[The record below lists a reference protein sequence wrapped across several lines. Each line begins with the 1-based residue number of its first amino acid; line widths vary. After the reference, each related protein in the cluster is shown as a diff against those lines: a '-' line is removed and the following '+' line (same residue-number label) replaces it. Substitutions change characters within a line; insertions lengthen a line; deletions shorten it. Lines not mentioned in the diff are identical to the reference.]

1 MPNRIDDQARAIV
14 RTQALIAQLQ
24 ASIAPTSAGGKA
36 ITGTEAQQFIGQAKQ
51 LPQEALKDLKSAIL
65 ERLTAQDH
73 WECTADARSAF
84 ASFLGVPPD
93 KLPAAVDLRP
103 GMSAMSR
110 KIKNEELPS
119 NISKK
124 EMAEIL
130 KGTEGLPDELRR
142 QITASLLGMQKEG
155 KIKLDPES
163 RKQFTRAVVET
174 YGDEGPDAYLA
185 YRANSSLQTNNSG
198 NYLAEVL
205 ASGGSFEEIIFAFL
219 LMMADKAE
227 KKAIEKMEELARIE
241 EGNRDGVPGRTHH
254 DDGPA
259 RPGHTDGPGKPG
271 KPDKPGTPAATGD
284 TKQVA
289 RTLEAMVQSAHWA
302 TDARSDGGAQV
313 TGKEVARL
321 VGYLDRLPENVQKL
335 LAGSF
340 ENALKVGIP
349 ITGEAHGAIK
359 GWCEKQLGRPLDLS
373 AAPKPGESNW
383 QDSAVCRRLQGS
395 ELLEDRIALFVVNTL
410 YQPNKQLKEKMA
422 PFKALRDGLSSWAQA
437 QQTSGASSMPTNI
450 GAELDAAKKAK
461 DGGAQLPSIPQAVK
475 DAAAA
480 VAPGA
485 PAKKQSPAAAT
496 VQAPEKPDLAGATAP
511 IASGAKPAKSG
522 KATGAQPGHEPLRD
536 PKLNQDILNE
546 VKPAAK
552 PEARLEATPTEAVPD
567 IVAQKANDETSQFF
581 DHDPKHVGPAG
592 KSDVRAQNE
601 LQIAINERQRVFEM
615 LSNMMKAIHEMQMTS
630 IRNLR

>member
-24 ASIAPTSAGGKA
+24 ASIAETSQGGKA
-36 ITGTEAQQFIGQAKQ
+36 ISGAEAQQLIGQAKQ
-51 LPQEALKDLKSAIL
+51 LPQEQLKDLKSAIL

-93 KLPAAVDLRP
+93 KLPAAVELRP
-103 GMSAMSR
+103 GMNAMSR
-110 KIKNEELPS
+110 KVQNEELPS
-119 NISKK
+119 SVSKR

-142 QITASLLGMQKEG
+142 QTTASLLGMQKEG

-198 NYLAEVL
+198 NLLAEVL
-205 ASGGSFEEIIFAFL
+205 ASGGSFEEILFAFL

-241 EGNRDGVPGRTHH
+241 EGNRDG
-254 DDGPA
+254 
-259 RPGHTDGPGKPG
+259 RPGGPRPDFGGPHGPGKHEGPG
-271 KPDKPGTPAATGD
+271 KPDKPGKPATPGATGD

-302 TDARSDGGAQV
+302 SDARSDGGVQV

-321 VGYLDRLPENVQKL
+321 VGYLDRLPDNVQKL

-359 GWCEKQLGRPLDLS
+359 GWCEKELGRPLDLS

-410 YQPNKQLKEKMA
+410 YQPDKQLKEKMA
-422 PFKALRDGLSSWAQA
+422 PFKALRDGVTTWAQSH
-437 QQTSGASSMPTNI
+437 QTGEVAPMPANV
-450 GAELDAAKKAK
+450 GAELDAAKKAV
-461 DGGAQLPSIPQAVK
+461 DAGGQLPPIPQAVK

-480 VAPGA
+480 VAPR
-485 PAKKQSPAAAT
+485 T
-496 VQAPEKPDLAGATAP
+496 PD
-511 IASGAKPAKSG
+511 KPAKSG
-522 KATGAQPGHEPLRD
+522 KAGKSAHVHPGHEPLRD
-536 PKLNQDILNE
+536 PKLNQDILNAVKTEPKPGE
-546 VKPAAK
+546 VQTPAG
-552 PEARLEATPTEAVPD
+552 PD
-567 IVAQKANDETSQFF
+567 KANDEISQYF